1 MSSTL
6 AFKKTYNS
14 MPKVTS
20 FTPGRVN
27 LIGEH
32 IDYNG
37 GMVLPVALEKGIFI
51 SLTPR
56 SDNSIRIFSDQFDEV
71 IELNIN
77 NIATSKW
84 SDYALGVLFMRI
96 KLAF

>member
-6 AFKKTYNS
+6 AFKKAYNS

-37 GMVLPVALEKGIFI
+37 GIVLP
-51 SLTPR
+51 
-56 SDNSIRIFSDQFDEV
+56 FS
-71 IELNIN
+71 N
-77 NIATSKW
+77 ATGKTIPP
-84 SDYALGVLFMRI
+84 L
-96 KLAF
+96 

>member
-37 GMVLPVALEKGIFI
+37 GIVLPVALEKGKTIPP
-51 SLTPR
+51 L
-56 SDNSIRIFSDQFDEV
+56 
-71 IELNIN
+71 
-77 NIATSKW
+77 
-84 SDYALGVLFMRI
+84 
-96 KLAF
+96 